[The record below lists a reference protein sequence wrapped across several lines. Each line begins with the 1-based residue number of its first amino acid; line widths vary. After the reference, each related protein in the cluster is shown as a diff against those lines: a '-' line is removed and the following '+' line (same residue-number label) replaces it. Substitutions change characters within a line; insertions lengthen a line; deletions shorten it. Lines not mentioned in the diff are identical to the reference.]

1 LQGLALGARAAALGA
16 SFDAIR
22 PRLTL
27 VEQFIAEQ
35 LADGP
40 EPVRE
45 VGAYVL
51 EAGGKRLRP
60 AILLVAARLLGYHGD
75 RDVRY
80 GAIVEMIHTATL
92 VHDDIIDRATVRR
105 GRVTAN
111 HRWGNQLTVL
121 LGDWLYI
128 RALELALEVD
138 DLPAMRAL
146 ARATT
151 QMTEGE
157 ILGLRLQGSLRV
169 TNDQYLEITRRK
181 TAELF
186 AVACSLPAFFS
197 PEYESH
203 RGALEKYG
211 RNVGM
216 CFQIIDDILD
226 ITSSQSR
233 LGKPVF
239 SDLREGKVTLPFILA
254 LPHLDHGERA
264 VIEQVL
270 ATGELNSTSPE
281 ELRNLLERHGAVA
294 ESRRLADEFGDQA
307 VAALACLPPGPE
319 RDALA
324 AAPRF
329 VIEREF

>member
-1 LQGLALGARAAALGA
+1 MGAT
-16 SFDAIR
+16 FDVVR
-22 PRLTL
+22 PRLAL
-27 VEQFIAEQ
+27 VERFIAEQ
-35 LADGP
+35 LAEGP
-40 EPVRE
+40 APVRE

-60 AILLVAARLLGYHGD
+60 AILLVAARMLGYEGD

-121 LGDWLYI
+121 LGDWLYL
-128 RALELALEVD
+128 RALDLALKVD
-138 DLPAMRAL
+138 DLPAMRVL
-146 ARATT
+146 SSATT

-157 ILGLRLQGSLRV
+157 ILGLRLQGNIRV
-169 TNDQYLEITRRK
+169 TQEQYLEVTRRK

-186 AVACSLPAFFS
+186 AAACSLPATFA
-197 PEYESH
+197 PGLERY
-203 RGALEKYG
+203 RLALEEYG

-216 CFQIIDDILD
+216 CFQIIDDVLD
-226 ITSSQSR
+226 ITASQTR

-239 SDLREGKVTLPFILA
+239 SDLREGKFTLPFILA
-254 LPHLDHGERA
+254 LPRLSSEERA
-264 VIEQVL
+264 MVEHVL
-270 ATGELNSTSPE
+270 ATGELDSPTLAA
-281 ELRNLLERHGAVA
+281 LRAMLDRYDSVT
-294 ESRRLADEFGDQA
+294 ESRRLADEFGRRA
-307 VAALACLPPGPE
+307 VSALSPLPAGPE

-329 VIEREF
+329 VIERDS

>member
-1 LQGLALGARAAALGA
+1 M
-16 SFDAIR
+16 R
-22 PRLTL
+22 PRLAL

-40 EPVRE
+40 PPVRE

-60 AILLVAARLLGYHGD
+60 AILLVAARLLGYEGD

-121 LGDWLYI
+121 LGDWLYL
-128 RALELALEVD
+128 RALDLALRVD
-138 DLPAMRAL
+138 DLPAMRVL
-146 ARATT
+146 SSATT

-157 ILGLRLQGSLRV
+157 ILGLRLQGSTQV
-169 TNDQYLEITRRK
+169 SKEQYLEVTRRK

-186 AVACSLPAFFS
+186 AAACSLPATFAPGF
-197 PEYESH
+197 ERY
-203 RGALEKYG
+203 RAALEEYG
-211 RNVGM
+211 RNIGM
-216 CFQIIDDILD
+216 CFQITDDLLD
-226 ITSSQSR
+226 ITASQTR

-239 SDLREGKVTLPFILA
+239 SDLREGKFTLPFILA
-254 LPHLDHGERA
+254 FPRLTASERTT
-264 VIEQVL
+264 VDRVL
-270 ATGELNSTSPE
+270 ATGDLDSATPSA
-281 ELRNLLERHGAVA
+281 LRSMLDRYDAISQSRH
-294 ESRRLADEFGDQA
+294 LADEFGRKA
-307 VAALACLPPGPE
+307 VSALAPLPSGPE

-329 VIEREF
+329 VIDRDS

>member
-1 LQGLALGARAAALGA
+1 
-16 SFDAIR
+16 
-22 PRLTL
+22 
-27 VEQFIAEQ
+27 
-35 LADGP
+35 
-40 EPVRE
+40 VRE

-60 AILLVAARLLGYHGD
+60 AILLVAARLLGYDGE

-169 TNDQYLEITRRK
+169 SQEQYLEITRRK

-186 AVACSLPAFFS
+186 AVACSLPAFFA
-197 PEYESH
+197 PEQGAHLE
-203 RGALEKYG
+203 ALEAYG
-211 RNVGM
+211 RNIGM
-216 CFQIIDDILD
+216 CFQIVDDILD

-239 SDLREGKVTLPFILA
+239 SDLREGKLTLPFILA
-254 LPHLDHGERA
+254 LPHLNHDERA
-264 VIEQVL
+264 AVEHVL
-270 ATGELNSTSPE
+270 ATGEHDSASPDD
-281 ELRNLLERHGAVA
+281 LRRLLDRHDAVG
-294 ESRRLADEFGDQA
+294 ESRRLADEFGRRA
-307 VAALACLPPGPE
+307 VAALAGLPAGPE
-319 RDALA
+319 REALA
-324 AAPRF
+324 AAPRY
-329 VIEREF
+329 VIDREF